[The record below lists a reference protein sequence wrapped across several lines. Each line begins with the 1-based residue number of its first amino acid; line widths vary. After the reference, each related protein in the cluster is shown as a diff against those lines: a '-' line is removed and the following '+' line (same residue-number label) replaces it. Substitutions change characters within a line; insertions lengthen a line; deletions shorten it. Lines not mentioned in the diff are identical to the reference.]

1 MEIGILI
8 TNEREYDEAFDWDYD
23 YIEGFPGMLGP
34 DEDDAAAER
43 ECRARIEEFR
53 EAGVTT
59 PLLSLM
65 SLETDLG
72 SALISLSPGA
82 RP

>member
-43 ECRARIEEFR
+43 ASKNTGCR
-53 EAGVTT
+53 
-59 PLLSLM
+59 
-65 SLETDLG
+65 
-72 SALISLSPGA
+72 
-82 RP
+82 